1 MAILTEPIG
10 EDSVMP
16 SLGQANLS
24 EGKIPSEISHISVM
38 SVQPSINVSLVARDK
53 HIIEWRGGAGRNTI
67 QCPSASCR
75 STLVCVKQTLIE
87 YPNSKVL
94 PPIVVYGAANRPRTV
109 N

>member
-53 HIIEWRGGAGRNTI
+53 HIIEWREGQAGTQYNALLL
-67 QCPSASCR
+67 PAE
-75 STLVCVKQTLIE
+75 VCWF
-87 YPNSKVL
+87 VL
-94 PPIVVYGAANRPRTV
+94 SRH
-109 N
+109 

>member
-24 EGKIPSEISHISVM
+24 EGKIPSCTLAEISHISVM

-53 HIIEWRGGAGRNTI
+53 HIIEWREGQAGTQYNALLLPAEVRWF
-67 QCPSASCR
+67 
-75 STLVCVKQTLIE
+75 
-87 YPNSKVL
+87 VL
-94 PPIVVYGAANRPRTV
+94 SRH
-109 N
+109 